1 MIYLD
6 YSATTPVDERVLDSY
21 LKATREYIGNANSIH
36 TLGLKSKD
44 LLMQATNQI
53 AEILNCHPKEI
64 IYTSGASE
72 SNTTAIKGVA
82 YEYSN
87 RGKHI
92 VTSKLEHKSVLEV
105 MDYLSTIGF
114 EIDYVNILPNG
125 QVDLK
130 HLEDI
135 IRKDTILV
143 SICAVNSETGF
154 KQPLKTI
161 KQVINKKN
169 PNALFHSDL
178 TQALGKTKFYLSD
191 LDLAS
196 FSSHKIYAPK
206 GIGIL
211 YKKRDLKIDTLIYG
225 TTENCP
231 FRGGTPALP
240 LVVAFS
246 KAMRLVNDKL
256 DSNIKKCEKLKQEL
270 IKGLEKYPIQ
280 INSNELCVPQI
291 VNFSLIKIKSETFV
305 HALERHEV
313 YVSTTTACSS
323 LEESTVLKAIA
334 GGNKDISTTS
344 IRVSISH
351 NTTMSEIHDFLEV
364 FDEVWNELLAQP
376 FALVYLVEKRLEIV
390 KKAERWFAHLL

>member
-6 YSATTPVDERVLDSY
+6 YSATTPVDEGVLDSY
-21 LKATREYIGNANSIH
+21 VKVTRDYIANANSIH
-36 TLGLKSKD
+36 TLGVRSKE

-53 AEILNCHPKEI
+53 ADIFNCHPKELI
-64 IYTSGASE
+64 FTSGASE
-72 SNTTAIKGVA
+72 SNTTAVKGVA
-82 YEYSN
+82 FKYAS

-92 VTSKLEHKSVLEV
+92 ITSKLEHKSILEV
-105 MDYLSTIGF
+105 MGFLSSIGYEVSF
-114 EIDYVNILPNG
+114 VNILPNG
-125 QVDLK
+125 QIDLK
-130 HLEDI
+130 DLESL
-135 IRKDTILV
+135 IRDDTILV

-161 KQVINKKN
+161 RQIINKKN
-169 PNALFHSDL
+169 PNVIFHSDL

-211 YKKRDLKIDTLIYG
+211 YKRRDLQIDTLIYG

-246 KAMRLVNDKL
+246 KAIRLMNDNFDK
-256 DSNIKKCEKLKQEL
+256 NVKKCEKLKSEL
-270 IKGLEKYPIQ
+270 LKGLSKYPIQ
-280 INSNELCVPQI
+280 INSNDLCVPQI
-291 VNFSLIKIKSETFV
+291 VNFSLLKIKSETFV
-305 HALERHEV
+305 HALEKYEV

-323 LEESTVLKAIA
+323 LEESVVLKTISN
-334 GGNKDISTTS
+334 GNKDVSTTS
-344 IRVSISH
+344 IRVSLSH
-351 NTTMSEIHDFLEV
+351 LTSMEDIHDFLNI
-364 FDEVWNELLAQP
+364 FDKVWNELL
-376 FALVYLVEKRLEIV
+376 LK
-390 KKAERWFAHLL
+390 

>member
-21 LKATREYIGNANSIH
+21 IKVTREYIGNANSIH
-36 TLGLKSKD
+36 TLGSKSKE
-44 LLMQATNQI
+44 LLIQATNQI
-53 AEILNCHPKEI
+53 AEIFNCHPKEI
-64 IYTSGASE
+64 IFTSGASE

-82 YEYSN
+82 FKYAS

-92 VTSKLEHKSVLEV
+92 ITSSLEHKSVLEV
-105 MDYLSTIGF
+105 MKYLSSIGY

-125 QVDLK
+125 QVDLH
-130 HLEDI
+130 HLENL
-135 IRKDTILV
+135 IREDTILI

-161 KQVINKKN
+161 RQVINKKN
-169 PNALFHSDL
+169 PNVIFHSDL
-178 TQALGKTKFYLSD
+178 TQALGKTRFYLSD

-211 YKKRDLKIDTLIYG
+211 YKKRNVIIDTLIYG

-240 LVVAFS
+240 LIVAFS
-246 KAMRLVNDKL
+246 KAIRLENDKL
-256 DSNIKKCEKLKQEL
+256 DSNIKKCEKLKNEL
-270 IKGLEKYPIQ
+270 LKGLSKYPIHV
-280 INSNELCVPQI
+280 NSNELCVPSI
-291 VNFSLIKIKSETFV
+291 VNFSLLKIKSETFV
-305 HALERHEV
+305 HALEKYDV

-323 LEESTVLKAIA
+323 LEESTILKAISN
-334 GGNKDISTTS
+334 GDKNISTTS
-344 IRVSISH
+344 IRVSLSYL
-351 NTTMSEIHDFLEV
+351 TTIEEIHDFLDI
-364 FDEVWNELLAQP
+364 FDKVWNELL
-376 FALVYLVEKRLEIV
+376 LK
-390 KKAERWFAHLL
+390 

>member
-6 YSATTPVDERVLDSY
+6 YSATTPVDEGVLDSY
-21 LKATREYIGNANSIH
+21 VKVTRDYFGNANSIH
-36 TLGLKSKD
+36 TLGVRSKE

-53 AEILNCHPKEI
+53 ADIFNCHPKELI
-64 IYTSGASE
+64 FTSGASE

-82 YEYSN
+82 FKYAS

-92 VTSKLEHKSVLEV
+92 ITSKLEHKSVLEV
-105 MDYLSTIGF
+105 MGFLSSIGYEVSF
-114 EIDYVNILPNG
+114 VNILPNG
-125 QVDLK
+125 QIDLK
-130 HLEDI
+130 DLESL
-135 IRKDTILV
+135 IRDDTILV

-161 KQVINKKN
+161 RQIINKKN
-169 PNALFHSDL
+169 PNVIFHSDL

-211 YKKRDLKIDTLIYG
+211 YKRRDLQIDTLIYG

-240 LVVAFS
+240 LIVAFS
-246 KAMRLVNDKL
+246 KAIRLMNDNFDK
-256 DSNIKKCEKLKQEL
+256 NVKKCEKLKSEL
-270 IKGLEKYPIQ
+270 LKGLSKYPIQ
-280 INSNELCVPQI
+280 INSNDLCVPQI
-291 VNFSLIKIKSETFV
+291 VNFSLLKIKSETFV
-305 HALERHEV
+305 HALEKYEV

-323 LEESTVLKAIA
+323 LEESVVLKTISN
-334 GGNKDISTTS
+334 GNKDVSTTS
-344 IRVSISH
+344 IRVSLSH
-351 NTTMSEIHDFLEV
+351 LTSMEDIHDFLNI
-364 FDEVWNELLAQP
+364 FDKVWNELL
-376 FALVYLVEKRLEIV
+376 LK
-390 KKAERWFAHLL
+390 

>member
-6 YSATTPVDERVLDSY
+6 YSATTPVDEGVLDSY
-21 LKATREYIGNANSIH
+21 VKVTRDYIANANSIH
-36 TLGLKSKD
+36 TLGVRSKE

-53 AEILNCHPKEI
+53 ADIFNCHPKELI
-64 IYTSGASE
+64 FTSGASE
-72 SNTTAIKGVA
+72 SNTTAVKGVA
-82 YEYSN
+82 FKYAS

-92 VTSKLEHKSVLEV
+92 ITSKLEHKSILEV
-105 MDYLSTIGF
+105 MGFLSSIGYEVSF
-114 EIDYVNILPNG
+114 VNILPNG
-125 QVDLK
+125 QIDLK
-130 HLEDI
+130 DLESL
-135 IRKDTILV
+135 IRDDTILV

-161 KQVINKKN
+161 RQIINKEN
-169 PNALFHSDL
+169 PNVIFHSDL

-211 YKKRDLKIDTLIYG
+211 YKRRDLQIDTLIYG

-246 KAMRLVNDKL
+246 KAIRLMNDNFDK
-256 DSNIKKCEKLKQEL
+256 NVKKCEKLKSEL
-270 IKGLEKYPIQ
+270 LKGLSKYPIQ
-280 INSNELCVPQI
+280 INSNDLCVPQI
-291 VNFSLIKIKSETFV
+291 VNFSLLKIKSETFV
-305 HALERHEV
+305 HALEKYEV

-323 LEESTVLKAIA
+323 LEESVVLKAISN
-334 GGNKDISTTS
+334 GNKDVSTTS
-344 IRVSISH
+344 IRVSLSH
-351 NTTMSEIHDFLEV
+351 LTSMEDIHDFLNI
-364 FDEVWNELLAQP
+364 FDKVWNELL
-376 FALVYLVEKRLEIV
+376 LK
-390 KKAERWFAHLL
+390 

>member
-6 YSATTPVDERVLDSY
+6 YSATTPVDEGVLDSY
-21 LKATREYIGNANSIH
+21 VKVTRDYIANANSIH
-36 TLGLKSKD
+36 TLGVRSKE

-53 AEILNCHPKEI
+53 ADIFNCHPKELI
-64 IYTSGASE
+64 FTSGASE
-72 SNTTAIKGVA
+72 SNTTAVKGVA
-82 YEYSN
+82 FKYAS

-92 VTSKLEHKSVLEV
+92 ITSKLEHKSILEV
-105 MDYLSTIGF
+105 MGFLSSIGYEVSF
-114 EIDYVNILPNG
+114 VNILPNG
-125 QVDLK
+125 QIDLK
-130 HLEDI
+130 DLESL
-135 IRKDTILV
+135 IRDDTILV

-161 KQVINKKN
+161 RQIINKKN
-169 PNALFHSDL
+169 PNVIFHSDL

-211 YKKRDLKIDTLIYG
+211 YKRRDLQIDTLIYG

-246 KAMRLVNDKL
+246 KAIRLMNDNFDK
-256 DSNIKKCEKLKQEL
+256 NVKKCEKLKSEL
-270 IKGLEKYPIQ
+270 LKGLSKYPIQ
-280 INSNELCVPQI
+280 INSNDLCVPQI
-291 VNFSLIKIKSETFV
+291 VNFSLLKIKSETFV
-305 HALERHEV
+305 HALEKYEV

-323 LEESTVLKAIA
+323 LEESVVLKAISYV
-334 GGNKDISTTS
+334 NNDISTTY
-344 IRVSISH
+344 IRVSLSH
-351 NTTMSEIHDFLEV
+351 LTSMEDIHDFLNI
-364 FDEVWNELLAQP
+364 FDKVWNELL
-376 FALVYLVEKRLEIV
+376 LK
-390 KKAERWFAHLL
+390 

>member
-6 YSATTPVDERVLDSY
+6 YSATTPVDEGVLDSY
-21 LKATREYIGNANSIH
+21 VKVTRDYIANANSIH
-36 TLGLKSKD
+36 TLGVRSKE

-53 AEILNCHPKEI
+53 ADIFNCHPKELI
-64 IYTSGASE
+64 FTSGASE
-72 SNTTAIKGVA
+72 SNTTAVKGVA
-82 YEYSN
+82 FKYAS

-92 VTSKLEHKSVLEV
+92 ITSKLEHKSILEV
-105 MDYLSTIGF
+105 MGFLSSIGYEVSF
-114 EIDYVNILPNG
+114 VNILPNG
-125 QVDLK
+125 QIDLK
-130 HLEDI
+130 DLESL
-135 IRKDTILV
+135 IRDDTILV

-161 KQVINKKN
+161 RQIINKKN
-169 PNALFHSDL
+169 PNVIFHSDL

-211 YKKRDLKIDTLIYG
+211 YKRRDLQIDTLIYG

-246 KAMRLVNDKL
+246 KAIRLMNDNFDK
-256 DSNIKKCEKLKQEL
+256 NVKKCEKLKSEL
-270 IKGLEKYPIQ
+270 LKGLSKYPIQ
-280 INSNELCVPQI
+280 INSNDLCVPQI
-291 VNFSLIKIKSETFV
+291 VNFSLLKIKSETFV
-305 HALERHEV
+305 HALEKYEV

-323 LEESTVLKAIA
+323 LEESVVLKAISN
-334 GGNKDISTTS
+334 GDKDVSTTS
-344 IRVSISH
+344 IRVSLSH
-351 NTTMSEIHDFLEV
+351 LTSMEDIHDFLNI
-364 FDEVWNELLAQP
+364 FDKVWNELL
-376 FALVYLVEKRLEIV
+376 LK
-390 KKAERWFAHLL
+390 

>member
-21 LKATREYIGNANSIH
+21 LKVTRDYIGNANSIH
-36 TLGLKSKD
+36 TLGSKSKE
-44 LLMQATNQI
+44 LLLQATNQM
-53 AEILNCHPKEI
+53 ADILNCHPKELI
-64 IYTSGASE
+64 FTSGASE

-82 YEYSN
+82 IKYIN

-92 VTSKLEHKSVLEV
+92 ITSKLEHKSVLEV
-105 MDYLSTIGF
+105 MGYLSSIGF
-114 EIDYVNILPNG
+114 EIDFVNLKENG
-125 QVDLK
+125 QIDLN
-130 HLEDI
+130 HLEQL
-135 IRKDTILV
+135 IRPDTIMV
-143 SICAVNSETGF
+143 SICCVNSETGF

-161 KQVINKKN
+161 RQVINKKN
-169 PNALFHSDL
+169 PNVIFHSDL
-178 TQALGKTKFYLSD
+178 TQALGKTRFYLSD

-206 GIGIL
+206 GVGIL
-211 YKKRDLKIDTLIYG
+211 YKRRDLNIDTLIYG

-240 LVVAFS
+240 LIVSFS
-246 KAMRLVNDKL
+246 KAMRLANDKL
-256 DSNIKKCEKLKQEL
+256 DSNIKKCEKLKEEL
-270 IKGLEKYPIQ
+270 LKGLSKYPIQ

-291 VNFSLIKIKSETFV
+291 VNFSLLKIKSETFV
-305 HALERHEV
+305 HALEKHEI

-334 GGNKDISTTS
+334 KGDRSVSTTS

-351 NTTMSEIHDFLEV
+351 QTTMAEIHEFLEA
-364 FDEVWNELLAQP
+364 FDKVWNDLL
-376 FALVYLVEKRLEIV
+376 LK
-390 KKAERWFAHLL
+390 

>member
-6 YSATTPVDERVLDSY
+6 YSATTPVDEGVLDSY
-21 LKATREYIGNANSIH
+21 VKVTRDYIANANSIH
-36 TLGLKSKD
+36 TLGVRSKE

-53 AEILNCHPKEI
+53 ADIFNCHPKELI
-64 IYTSGASE
+64 FTSGASE
-72 SNTTAIKGVA
+72 SNTTAVKGVA
-82 YEYSN
+82 FKYAS

-92 VTSKLEHKSVLEV
+92 ITSKLEHKSILEV
-105 MDYLSTIGF
+105 MGFLSSIGYEVSF
-114 EIDYVNILPNG
+114 VNILPNG
-125 QVDLK
+125 QIDLK
-130 HLEDI
+130 DLESL
-135 IRKDTILV
+135 IRDDTILV

-161 KQVINKKN
+161 RQIINKKN
-169 PNALFHSDL
+169 PNVIFHSDL

-211 YKKRDLKIDTLIYG
+211 YKRRDLQIDTLIYG

-246 KAMRLVNDKL
+246 KAIRLMNDNFDK
-256 DSNIKKCEKLKQEL
+256 NVKKCEKLKSEL
-270 IKGLEKYPIQ
+270 LKGLSKYPIQ
-280 INSNELCVPQI
+280 INSNDLCVPQI
-291 VNFSLIKIKSETFV
+291 VNFSLLKIKSETFV
-305 HALERHEV
+305 HALEKYEV

-323 LEESTVLKAIA
+323 LEESVVLKAISN
-334 GGNKDISTTS
+334 GNKDVSTTS
-344 IRVSISH
+344 IRVSLSH
-351 NTTMSEIHDFLEV
+351 LTSMEDIHDFLNI
-364 FDEVWNELLAQP
+364 FDKVWNELL
-376 FALVYLVEKRLEIV
+376 LK
-390 KKAERWFAHLL
+390 

>member
-6 YSATTPVDERVLDSY
+6 YSATTPVDEGVLDSY
-21 LKATREYIGNANSIH
+21 VKVTRDYIANANSIH
-36 TLGLKSKD
+36 TLGVRSKE

-53 AEILNCHPKEI
+53 ADIFNCHPKELI
-64 IYTSGASE
+64 FTSGASE
-72 SNTTAIKGVA
+72 SNTTAVKGVA
-82 YEYSN
+82 FKYAS

-92 VTSKLEHKSVLEV
+92 ITSKLEHKSILEV
-105 MDYLSTIGF
+105 MGFLSSIGYEVSF
-114 EIDYVNILPNG
+114 VNILPNG
-125 QVDLK
+125 QIDLK
-130 HLEDI
+130 DLESL
-135 IRKDTILV
+135 IRDNTILV

-161 KQVINKKN
+161 RQIINKKN
-169 PNALFHSDL
+169 SNVIFHSDL

-211 YKKRDLKIDTLIYG
+211 YKRRDLQIDTLIYG

-246 KAMRLVNDKL
+246 KAIRLMNDNFDK
-256 DSNIKKCEKLKQEL
+256 NVKKCEKLKSEL
-270 IKGLEKYPIQ
+270 LKGLSKYPIQ
-280 INSNELCVPQI
+280 INSNDLCVPQI
-291 VNFSLIKIKSETFV
+291 VNFSLLKIKSETFV
-305 HALERHEV
+305 HALEKYEV

-323 LEESTVLKAIA
+323 LEESVVLKAISN
-334 GGNKDISTTS
+334 GNKDVSTTS
-344 IRVSISH
+344 IRVSLSH
-351 NTTMSEIHDFLEV
+351 LTSMEDIHDFLNI
-364 FDEVWNELLAQP
+364 FDKVWNELL
-376 FALVYLVEKRLEIV
+376 LK
-390 KKAERWFAHLL
+390 